1 MKTIEIKGT
10 LRKEIGKKQSK
21 TLRSE
26 GKVPCVM
33 YGGEENIHFAADSN
47 ELRHLIYTHDV
58 FLVNLEIEG
67 KKYQAFLKDSQFHPV
82 TDDVLHLDFIQVSVD
97 KPAIVELPITISGN
111 SEGIRAG
118 GKLRQRRR
126 YLKVKGLYKDLPEY
140 LDVDI
145 TDLAIGDFIKVG
157 DLNYEHL
164 ELLDP
169 ERAMVVGVSA
179 SRLSKGMGPG
189 DEELAEAEAAEG
201 EAAEGEAPEAG
212 EAGEAGEPA
221 AESKDSAEG

>member
-1 MKTIEIKGT
+1 MKTIDIKGT

-21 TLRSE
+21 ALRNE

-47 ELRHLIYTHDV
+47 DLRHLLYTHDV
-58 FLVNLEIEG
+58 FLVNLDIEG

-82 TDDVLHLDFIQVSVD
+82 SDDVLHLDFIQVFVD
-97 KPAIVELPITISGN
+97 KPAVVELPIIISGN

-126 YLKVKGLYKDLPEY
+126 YLKVRGLYKDLPEY

-145 TDLAIGDFIKVG
+145 TTLNIGDFIKVS
-157 DLNYEHL
+157 DLNFEHL

-189 DEELAEAEAAEG
+189 EEEIAEAEAAEAEAAEG
-201 EAAEGEAPEAG
+201 ETAEGG
-212 EAGEAGEPA
+212 EGGEPA
-221 AESKDSAEG
+221 AESEDSSEG